1 MAIEKMSLVMVS
13 TEPKNVLS
21 MIDNIMTCPN
31 FHPELAT
38 EVVKDGDGG
47 LIYPNDR
54 IYDSYLSRCERIIT
68 DLHLTLSDHY
78 DREYSVEQIENA
90 LEEAEQRYNTLHRQE
105 SSLSSLNDDDKM
117 ALGKLKEYPME
128 HVEEG
133 FIRVH
138 FGRIPT
144 NSLSKITLHNDERFV
159 FTELHRTKQ
168 YGWIVWICLEADE
181 NHLVQMFESLF
192 FEPLAIPIG
201 ADDGL
206 RKECSDLLENMYGY
220 IKVQS
225 LKEAYYKYITIYNQE
240 AVIVGFIP
248 EVRLTVFESLF
259 PDEMKVLNFDAS
271 TQEGLLAPTRLKNG
285 WFSRPFEMFVEM
297 YSLPKYGEFDPT
309 SFFAVTYCLLFG
321 IMFGDLGQGFVIA
334 LGGYL
339 LSKKKG
345 IKLGDVA
352 VRIGMFSMFFGLIYG
367 SFFGNEEILKP
378 LLAPLGLPIHVT
390 SPDFTMTLLLT
401 TVTLGVILILMSI
414 GLNIVL
420 SFKKKDFTS
429 AIYSQNG
436 IAGLMFYGFIMVAV
450 ALSYQGIHVVNPLTI
465 FIFIVLPLLM
475 ILFKEPLSNLM
486 NKMSASPHEG
496 WGGYLVESFFELFEV
511 LLSFIANTM
520 SFLRVGGFVLSHAGM
535 MSVVMT
541 LNEMAGSAGI
551 LILIFGNI
559 FVIGLEGL
567 IVGIQTL
574 RLEYYEMFSRYYDG
588 GGKPFKSVY

>member
-1 MAIEKMSLVMVS
+1 MAIEKMRLVMVS
-13 TEPKNVLS
+13 TDPKNVLS
-21 MIDNIMTCPN
+21 MINNIMTCPN

-54 IYDSYLSRCERIIT
+54 IYDSYLSRCERIVT
-68 DLHLTLSDHY
+68 DLHLDLTDHY
-78 DREYSVEQIENA
+78 DQAYSVAQIEEA
-90 LEEAEQRYNTLHRQE
+90 LQEAEQRYNTLHRQE
-105 SSLSSLNDDDKM
+105 SSLSSLNDDDKI
-117 ALGKLKEYPME
+117 ALKKLREYPMDS
-128 HVEEG
+128 VEEG

-168 YGWIVWICLEADE
+168 YGWIVWICLEEDE
-181 NHLVQMFESLF
+181 MHLTEMFESLF
-192 FEPLAIPIG
+192 FEPLAIPVG
-201 ADDGL
+201 ADDNL
-206 RKECSDLLENMYGY
+206 RKECSVLLDNIYGY
-220 IKVQS
+220 VKEQS

-248 EVRLTVFESLF
+248 EERLDIFKSLF
-259 PDEMKVLNFDAS
+259 AEDMKVLDFEAT
-271 TQEGLLAPTRLKNG
+271 TQKDLLPPTRLKNG
-285 WFSRPFEMFVEM
+285 WFSRPFESFVEM
-297 YSLPKYGEFDPT
+297 YGLPKYGEFDPT
-309 SFFAVTYCLLFG
+309 PFFSVTYCLLFG

-352 VRIGMFSMFFGLIYG
+352 VRIGFFSMFFGVIYG
-367 SFFGNEEILKP
+367 SFFGNEEILEP

-390 SPDFTMTLLLT
+390 SPDFTMSLLLT
-401 TVTLGVILILMSI
+401 TVALGVVLILTSI
-414 GLNIVL
+414 CINIVL

-429 AIYSQNG
+429 AVYSQNG
-436 IAGLMFYGFIMVAV
+436 IAGLMFYGFIMAAV
-450 ALSYQGIHVVNPLTI
+450 ALNSQGVQIVNTLTI
-465 FIFIVLPLLM
+465 LVFIVVPLLM

-486 NKMSASPHEG
+486 NKMSASPHDG

-551 LILIFGNI
+551 LIVIFGNI

>member
-1 MAIEKMSLVMVS
+1 MAIEKMRLVMVS
-13 TEPKNVLS
+13 TDPKNVLS
-21 MIDNIMTCPN
+21 MINNIMTCPN

-54 IYDSYLSRCERIIT
+54 IYDSYLSRCERIVT
-68 DLHLTLSDHY
+68 DLHLDLTDHY
-78 DREYSVEQIENA
+78 DQAYSVAQIEEA
-90 LEEAEQRYNTLHRQE
+90 LQEAEQRYNTLHRQE
-105 SSLSSLNDDDKM
+105 SSLSSLNDDDKI
-117 ALGKLKEYPME
+117 ALKKLREYPMDS
-128 HVEEG
+128 VEEG

-168 YGWIVWICLEADE
+168 YGWIVWICLEEDE
-181 NHLVQMFESLF
+181 MHLTEMFESLF
-192 FEPLAIPIG
+192 FEPLAIPVG
-201 ADDGL
+201 ADDNL
-206 RKECSDLLENMYGY
+206 RKECSVLLDNIYGY
-220 IKVQS
+220 VKEQS

-248 EVRLTVFESLF
+248 EERLDIFKSLF
-259 PDEMKVLNFDAS
+259 AEDMKVLDFEAT
-271 TQEGLLAPTRLKNG
+271 TQKDLLPPTRLKNG
-285 WFSRPFEMFVEM
+285 WFSRPFESFVEM
-297 YSLPKYGEFDPT
+297 YGLPKYGEFDPT
-309 SFFAVTYCLLFG
+309 PFFAVTYCLLFG

-352 VRIGMFSMFFGLIYG
+352 VRIGFFSMFFGVIYG
-367 SFFGNEEILKP
+367 SFFGNEEILEP

-390 SPDFTMTLLLT
+390 SPDFTMSLLLT
-401 TVTLGVILILMSI
+401 TVALGVVLILTSI
-414 GLNIVL
+414 CINIVL

-429 AIYSQNG
+429 AVYSQNG
-436 IAGLMFYGFIMVAV
+436 IAGLMFYGFIMAAV
-450 ALSYQGIHVVNPLTI
+450 ALNSQGVQIVNTLTI
-465 FIFIVLPLLM
+465 LVFIVVPLLM

-486 NKMSASPHEG
+486 NKMSASPHDG

-551 LILIFGNI
+551 LIVIFGNI

>member
-1 MAIEKMSLVMVS
+1 MAIEKMRLVMVS
-13 TEPKNVLS
+13 TDPKNVLS
-21 MIDNIMTCPN
+21 MINNIMTCPN

-54 IYDSYLSRCERIIT
+54 IYDSYLSRCERIVT
-68 DLHLTLSDHY
+68 DLHLDLTDHY
-78 DREYSVEQIENA
+78 DQAYSVAQIEEA
-90 LEEAEQRYNTLHRQE
+90 LQEAEQRYNTLHRQE
-105 SSLSSLNDDDKM
+105 SSLSSLNDDDKI
-117 ALGKLKEYPME
+117 ALKKLREYPMDS
-128 HVEEG
+128 VEEG

-168 YGWIVWICLEADE
+168 YGWIVWICLEEDE
-181 NHLVQMFESLF
+181 MHLTEMFESLF
-192 FEPLAIPIG
+192 FEPLAIPVG
-201 ADDGL
+201 ADDNL
-206 RKECSDLLENMYGY
+206 RKECSVLLDNIYGY
-220 IKVQS
+220 VKEQS

-248 EVRLTVFESLF
+248 EERLDIFKSLF
-259 PDEMKVLNFDAS
+259 AEDMKVLDFEAT
-271 TQEGLLAPTRLKNG
+271 TQKDLLPPTRLKNG
-285 WFSRPFEMFVEM
+285 WFSRPFESFVEM
-297 YSLPKYGEFDPT
+297 YGLPKYGEFDPT
-309 SFFAVTYCLLFG
+309 PFFAVTYCLLFG

-352 VRIGMFSMFFGLIYG
+352 VRIGFFSMFFGVIYG
-367 SFFGNEEILKP
+367 SFFGNEEILEP

-390 SPDFTMTLLLT
+390 SPDFTMSLLLT
-401 TVTLGVILILMSI
+401 TVALGVVLILTSI
-414 GLNIVL
+414 CINIVL

-429 AIYSQNG
+429 AVYSQNG
-436 IAGLMFYGFIMVAV
+436 IAGLMFYGFIMAAV
-450 ALSYQGIHVVNPLTI
+450 ALNSQGVQIVNTLTI
-465 FIFIVLPLLM
+465 LVFIVVPLLM

-486 NKMSASPHEG
+486 NKMSASPHDG

-551 LILIFGNI
+551 LIVIFGNI
-559 FVIGLEGL
+559 FVISLEGL